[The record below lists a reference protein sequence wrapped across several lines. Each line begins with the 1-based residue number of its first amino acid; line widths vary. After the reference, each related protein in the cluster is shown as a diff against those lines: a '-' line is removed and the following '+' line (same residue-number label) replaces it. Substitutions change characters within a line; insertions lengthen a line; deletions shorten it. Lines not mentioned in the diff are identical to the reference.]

1 MATDREIFLGLV
13 DEHGA
18 AVLAL
23 LRRLCNRGYDAEDL
37 FQDVAVR
44 VWRNLGSRPTLRN
57 PRGWLMT
64 IAYRV
69 YLDHQAQTPRLAPLS
84 DNEALPSRGGPD
96 QDPAVLTERREQC
109 EIVEGAVAEL
119 SPATRSVVTL
129 HYTGGL
135 SLREIAK
142 ALGIS
147 VGTVKSRLNSGL
159 EQLRRRL
166 S

>member
-1 MATDREIFLGLV
+1 
-13 DEHGA
+13 
-18 AVLAL
+18 
-23 LRRLCNRGYDAEDL
+23 
-37 FQDVAVR
+37 
-44 VWRNLGSRPTLRN
+44 
-57 PRGWLMT
+57 
-64 IAYRV
+64 
-69 YLDHQAQTPRLAPLS
+69 
-84 DNEALPSRGGPD
+84 
-96 QDPAVLTERREQC
+96 
-109 EIVEGAVAEL
+109 
-119 SPATRSVVTL
+119 L